1 MQIPLFRCEQIF
13 EYFPIKCL
21 RRAERDVKNYLGRA
35 NWGQS
40 WVCTS
45 SYHVSKPCHQPHG
58 VDRKWKINAMGEIM
72 HTLKSVDKSLNSQN
86 EAFLAVFPSTKI
98 GYGVCVIITS
108 CVGQNDVTDLLQN
121 NVSKTLVSCS
131 LDQAQDRKQ
140 YTFWNGKL

>member
-1 MQIPLFRCEQIF
+1 
-13 EYFPIKCL
+13 
-21 RRAERDVKNYLGRA
+21 
-35 NWGQS
+35 
-40 WVCTS
+40 
-45 SYHVSKPCHQPHG
+45 
-58 VDRKWKINAMGEIM
+58 M